1 MTATVLFERLRK
13 LKPVPAEIDDTI
25 LLDWLNQV
33 EGQILHEI
41 FLLALSEITP
51 YSATPTKA
59 LAAPYPYDG
68 IYLLWMEAQVDFAN
82 GEYERYTNT
91 MQRYNTAWND
101 LARHIAKCIRPV
113 YGRAVEQ
120 GYYLSAYGIAKAHG
134 YTGTEAE
141 WLASLKG
148 AAGEPGKDGKPFH
161 WRGAWDAA
169 ATYAHLDA
177 VEHNGSCYVWTDDAD
192 STAGDEPGVDELW
205 ELCAAAG
212 AAGANG
218 APGAKGDT
226 GETGPQGPQG
236 PKGDK
241 GDTGP
246 QGPQGP
252 SGGSAELPPVL
263 GNFNAAMQDA
273 AAGSIPVYAGD
284 EAWEI
289 EKIIMEY
296 NENTPLSG
304 YIPDTAWVAAYMAAQ
319 KALLK
324 LLPDSAAADAGKLLQ
339 VGADGNAAWG
349 NRLPTALKNPAAL
362 TFTGAATGTY
372 DGSEALTITIPEGG
386 SGGSTGGGLRKMSAV
401 ASYIGIPV
409 AELPQDGTVWM
420 CISKGDGAELYSGTV
435 TIEGGSLT
443 ANNLIAVSS
452 GSVIQLN
459 QATTIGAGFVIYG
472 MSATDYVGVWQQ
484 VGAGSAAINWRGEYS
499 AQTAYNRLD
508 AVSYEG
514 ISYVFA
520 SDTPATGAI
529 PGVDGEWQ
537 LLAQKGDTGGI
548 SIDIVDSVAEMIDT
562 GKQYVLSSDGHIY
575 TYKTTQTTG
584 TITEQISYGAGD
596 DQKDNTRLGS
606 DGSAVTDAA
615 YKGYVVTPYI
625 DLLKYPV
632 PFTLHLDGGTFLP
645 TTSDNYTK
653 MASYTAAKA
662 KIACYNTV
670 SNLVDSLLNVSD
682 SDVSASANNAGSITF
697 RKEPK
702 TNNDNNDGV
711 LKYVRFSG
719 KATLATI
726 RTYVTYIGTTTTQG
740 WVDTG
745 VSYGSSDTTE
755 LTEKVA
761 ALNNEGADAATVALL
776 PSMVKAFYDSAD
788 YPDNDYTTTHLTK
801 ITYPC
806 RADIPVPYTVKW
818 PYNEN
823 AMRTT
828 VAFDTKPIGT
838 ANYYTLRTYDVTGLN
853 KFPLYNLI
861 PGTTYYYKVTHVM
874 ADGSLVEAKSGNF
887 STASVPWR
895 MLYIDGTQNVRD
907 LGGWMGLNGKK
918 IKYGRIIRGAA
929 LSDSSSLDL
938 IVTGKGRLALA
949 DLKIQAELNLGAIDT
964 ETSIAA
970 NCAYKKI
977 GYGNY
982 ADAVVTASARAQF
995 KEALE
1000 WIVACLGGTLN
1011 QIGLPQV
1018 ERNIYMHCQGGCDR
1032 TGTLA
1037 FLLLG
1042 LLGVSES
1049 DLAKEYELSS
1059 FSVIGLGRLRNTVKA
1074 VDVYDY
1080 SGMVAAIKQYPGSTI
1095 TDKFYSFATNATTAA
1110 QPGCGIA
1117 AATVTAF
1124 KNLMLE

>member
-514 ISYVFA
+514 SSYVFA

-670 SNLVDSLLNVSD
+670 SDLVDSLLNVSD

>member
-1 MTATVLFERLRK
+1 MPEIKIKVRDKCAEGEGVVICNNSDYTVVWDLDGEWTPYDTKTMRVNLADGTYQDAVFTGDTATLPVLTASGWVSVGLYAGDIHTSRAAR
-13 LKPVPAEIDDTI
+13 
-25 LLDWLNQV
+25 
-33 EGQILHEI
+33 
-41 FLLALSEITP
+41 LLALSSVLTP
-51 YSATPTKA
+51 GGSP
-59 LAAPYPYDG
+59 AAPAEDVY
-68 IYLLWMEAQVDFAN
+68 AQI
-82 GEYERYTNT
+82 
-91 MQRYNTAWND
+91 M
-101 LARHIAKCIRPV
+101 AKLN
-113 YGRAVEQ
+113 E
-120 GYYLSAYGIAKAHG
+120 LSTVSPEDIAKAVEDYLAEHPAASASMRVEGG
-134 YTGTEAE
+134 YIQFSGDGKTWENVIA
-141 WLASLKG
+141 LADLKG
-148 AAGEPGKDGKPFH
+148 P
-161 WRGAWDAA
+161 
-169 ATYAHLDA
+169 
-177 VEHNGSCYVWTDDAD
+177 
-192 STAGDEPGVDELW
+192 
-205 ELCAAAG
+205 
-212 AAGANG
+212 
-218 APGAKGDT
+218 KGDT
-226 GETGPQGPQG
+226 GATGPQGP
-236 PKGDK
+236 K

-246 QGPQGP
+246 QGPVGPQGAP
-252 SGGSAELPPVL
+252 GG
-263 GNFNAAMQDA
+263 F
-273 AAGSIPVYAGD
+273 
-284 EAWEI
+284 
-289 EKIIMEY
+289 
-296 NENTPLSG
+296 
-304 YIPDTAWVAAYMAAQ
+304 
-319 KALLK
+319 
-324 LLPDSAAADAGKLLQ
+324 
-339 VGADGNAAWG
+339 
-349 NRLPTALKNPAAL
+349 
-362 TFTGAATGTY
+362 
-372 DGSEALTITIPEGG
+372 
-386 SGGSTGGGLRKMSAV
+386 
-401 ASYIGIPV
+401 
-409 AELPQDGTVWM
+409 
-420 CISKGDGAELYSGTV
+420 
-435 TIEGGSLT
+435 SL
-443 ANNLIAVSS
+443 
-452 GSVIQLN
+452 
-459 QATTIGAGFVIYG
+459 
-472 MSATDYVGVWQQ
+472 
-484 VGAGSAAINWRGEYS
+484 
-499 AQTAYNRLD
+499 
-508 AVSYEG
+508 
-514 ISYVFA
+514 
-520 SDTPATGAI
+520 
-529 PGVDGEWQ
+529 
-537 LLAQKGDTGGI
+537 
-548 SIDIVDSVAEMIDT
+548 DIVDSVAEMVDT
-562 GKQYVLSSDGHIY
+562 GKQYVLSSNSHIY
-575 TYKTTQTTG
+575 TYKTTQATG

-645 TTSDNYTK
+645 TTSDSYTK

-745 VSYGSSDTTE
+745 VSYGSSDTSE

-828 VAFDTKPIGT
+828 VALDTKPIGT

-861 PGTTYYYKVTHVM
+861 PGTTYYYNVTHVM

-887 STASVPWR
+887 TTASVPWR
-895 MLYIDGTQNVRD
+895 LLYIDGTQNVRD
-907 LGGWMGLNGKK
+907 LGGWTGLNGKK

-929 LSDSSSLDL
+929 LSDSSSPDL

-949 DLKIQAELNLGAIDT
+949 ENKIQAELNLGAIDT

-982 ADAVVTASARAQF
+982 ADAVVTESARAQF

-1011 QIGLPQV
+1011 QSGLPQV

-1095 TDKFYSFATNATTAA
+1095 ADKFYSFATNATTAA

>member
-1 MTATVLFERLRK
+1 MVSNLNISSKEARK
-13 LKPVPAEIDDTI
+13 IST
-25 LLDWLNQV
+25 
-33 EGQILHEI
+33 
-41 FLLALSEITP
+41 STTP
-51 YSATPTKA
+51 SNLVINKFPNREVYEKIKA
-59 LAAPYPYDG
+59 KG
-68 IYLLWMEAQVDFAN
+68 
-82 GEYERYTNT
+82 
-91 MQRYNTAWND
+91 
-101 LARHIAKCIRPV
+101 
-113 YGRAVEQ
+113 
-120 GYYLSAYGIAKAHG
+120 
-134 YTGTEAE
+134 
-141 WLASLKG
+141 SL
-148 AAGEPGKDGKPFH
+148 GKD
-161 WRGAWDAA
+161 DVNVLED
-169 ATYAHLDA
+169 Y
-177 VEHNGSCYVWTDDAD
+177 
-192 STAGDEPGVDELW
+192 PGPE
-205 ELCAAAG
+205 
-212 AAGANG
+212 
-218 APGAKGDT
+218 
-226 GETGPQGPQG
+226 
-236 PKGDK
+236 
-241 GDTGP
+241 
-246 QGPQGP
+246 
-252 SGGSAELPPVL
+252 
-263 GNFNAAMQDA
+263 
-273 AAGSIPVYAGD
+273 
-284 EAWEI
+284 
-289 EKIIMEY
+289 
-296 NENTPLSG
+296 
-304 YIPDTAWVAAYMAAQ
+304 
-319 KALLK
+319 
-324 LLPDSAAADAGKLLQ
+324 LPDSAAADAGKLLQ
-339 VGADGNAAWG
+339 VGADGKAKWG
-349 NRLPTALKNPAAL
+349 DKLPTALKNPKAL
-362 TFTGAATGTY
+362 TFAGAATGTY

-386 SGGSTGGGLRKMSAV
+386 SGGSSGNGGLRKMSAV
-401 ASYIGIPV
+401 SGYIGIPA
-409 AELPQDGTVWM
+409 AELPQDGIVWM
-420 CISKGDGAELYSGTV
+420 YISKGDGAELYSGTV
-435 TIEGGSLT
+435 TIEGGSLM

-452 GSVIQLN
+452 DSVIQLN
-459 QATTIGAGFVIYG
+459 QATTIGVGFVIYG
-472 MSATDYVGVWQQ
+472 MSATKYVGVWQE
-484 VGAGSAAINWRGEYS
+484 VGAGGASINWRGEYS

-514 ISYVFA
+514 SSYIFA
-520 SDTPATGAI
+520 SDTPDTGAI
-529 PGVDGEWQ
+529 PGIDGEWQ
-537 LLAQKGDTGGI
+537 LMSQKG
-548 SIDIVDSVAEMIDT
+548 
-562 GKQYVLSSDGHIY
+562 
-575 TYKTTQTTG
+575 
-584 TITEQISYGAGD
+584 
-596 DQKDNTRLGS
+596 
-606 DGSAVTDAA
+606 
-615 YKGYVVTPYI
+615 
-625 DLLKYPV
+625 
-632 PFTLHLDGGTFLP
+632 
-645 TTSDNYTK
+645 
-653 MASYTAAKA
+653 
-662 KIACYNTV
+662 
-670 SNLVDSLLNVSD
+670 
-682 SDVSASANNAGSITF
+682 
-697 RKEPK
+697 
-702 TNNDNNDGV
+702 
-711 LKYVRFSG
+711 
-719 KATLATI
+719 
-726 RTYVTYIGTTTTQG
+726 
-740 WVDTG
+740 DTG

-755 LTEKVA
+755 LKEKVA

-818 PYNEN
+818 HYNEN

-887 STASVPWR
+887 TTASVPWR

-929 LSDSSSLDL
+929 LSDSSSPDL

-1011 QIGLPQV
+1011 QSGLPQV

>member
-25 LLDWLNQV
+25 LLDWLNQL

-51 YSATPTKA
+51 YATTPTEA

-91 MQRYNTAWND
+91 MQRYNTACND

-148 AAGEPGKDGKPFH
+148 AAGEPGKDGKPFY

-218 APGAKGDT
+218 APGAKGDTGETGPQGPQGPKGDKGDT

-386 SGGSTGGGLRKMSAV
+386 SGGSSGGGLRKMSAV
-401 ASYIGIPV
+401 SGYIGIPA

-484 VGAGSAAINWRGEYS
+484 VGAGSAAINWRGEWAEATKYS
-499 AQTAYNRLD
+499 KLD

-514 ISYVFA
+514 SSYIFA
-520 SDTPATGAI
+520 SDTHAIGAI

-537 LLAQKGDTGGI
+537 LMAQKGDSGTDLSLGVTGATVG
-548 SIDIVDSVAEMIDT
+548 
-562 GKQYVLSSDGHIY
+562 
-575 TYKTTQTTG
+575 
-584 TITEQISYGAGD
+584 QIA
-596 DQKDNTRLGS
+596 KI
-606 DGSAVTDAA
+606 SAVDENGKPTKWEPVDMPSGGGGGSSWTVHTSTTIPEDVA
-615 YKGYVVTPYI
+615 YVQ
-625 DLLKYPV
+625 
-632 PFTLHLDGGTFLP
+632 LDGLP
-645 TTSDNYTK
+645 EDWRELCILIEEGSKPVYRKTADDSEQDYNVMAGK
-653 MASYTAAKA
+653 AASYNMGSSSFYIYSAKGRKWAHVSRPGDKHFFSVVSSYAKVGNSGYYASAAASKTSA
-662 KIACYNTV
+662 
-670 SNLVDSLLNVSD
+670 LEQVDPTSITLFGYGPQTGNV
-682 SDVSASANNAGSITF
+682 VSA
-697 RKEPK
+697 
-702 TNNDNNDGV
+702 
-711 LKYVRFSG
+711 
-719 KATLATI
+719 
-726 RTYVTYIGTTTTQG
+726 GTT
-740 WVDTG
+740 
-745 VSYGSSDTTE
+745 
-755 LTEKVA
+755 
-761 ALNNEGADAATVALL
+761 
-776 PSMVKAFYDSAD
+776 VKIWY
-788 YPDNDYTTTHLTK
+788 
-801 ITYPC
+801 
-806 RADIPVPYTVKW
+806 
-818 PYNEN
+818 
-823 AMRTT
+823 
-828 VAFDTKPIGT
+828 
-838 ANYYTLRTYDVTGLN
+838 
-853 KFPLYNLI
+853 
-861 PGTTYYYKVTHVM
+861 
-874 ADGSLVEAKSGNF
+874 
-887 STASVPWR
+887 
-895 MLYIDGTQNVRD
+895 
-907 LGGWMGLNGKK
+907 
-918 IKYGRIIRGAA
+918 
-929 LSDSSSLDL
+929 
-938 IVTGKGRLALA
+938 
-949 DLKIQAELNLGAIDT
+949 LK
-964 ETSIAA
+964 
-970 NCAYKKI
+970 
-977 GYGNY
+977 
-982 ADAVVTASARAQF
+982 
-995 KEALE
+995 
-1000 WIVACLGGTLN
+1000 
-1011 QIGLPQV
+1011 
-1018 ERNIYMHCQGGCDR
+1018 
-1032 TGTLA
+1032 
-1037 FLLLG
+1037 
-1042 LLGVSES
+1042 
-1049 DLAKEYELSS
+1049 
-1059 FSVIGLGRLRNTVKA
+1059 
-1074 VDVYDY
+1074 
-1080 SGMVAAIKQYPGSTI
+1080 
-1095 TDKFYSFATNATTAA
+1095 
-1110 QPGCGIA
+1110 
-1117 AATVTAF
+1117 
-1124 KNLMLE
+1124 

>member
-51 YSATPTKA
+51 YSATPTEA

-177 VEHNGSCYVWTDDAD
+177 VEHGGSCYVWAAEEA

-246 QGPQGP
+246 QGP

-289 EKIIMEY
+289 EKLIMEY

-401 ASYIGIPV
+401 FSYIGIPV

-435 TIEGGSLT
+435 TIEGGILT

-459 QATTIGAGFVIYG
+459 RATTIGVGFVIYG

-484 VGAGSAAINWRGEYS
+484 VGAGSAAINWRGEWAEATKYS
-499 AQTAYNRLD
+499 KLD

-514 ISYVFA
+514 SSYIFA
-520 SDTPATGAI
+520 SDTPAIGDI

-537 LLAQKGDTGGI
+537 LMAQKGDSGTDLSLGVTGATVGQIAKISAVDANGVPTAWEPVDMPSGGGETWELINGTDMAEGAEEVIKITFSVDNNGNTFSLRKAKLFYYFPKYTGG
-548 SIDIVDSVAEMIDT
+548 
-562 GKQYVLSSDGHIY
+562 SSL
-575 TYKTTQTTG
+575 TTG
-584 TITEQISYGAGD
+584 AVYL
-596 DQKDNTRLGS
+596 KLNNTP
-606 DGSAVTDAA
+606 A
-615 YKGYVVTPYI
+615 YCYTTG
-625 DLLKYPV
+625 LQQ
-632 PFTLHLDGGTFLP
+632 P
-645 TTSDNYTK
+645 TK
-653 MASYTAAKA
+653 TAAKYGDIDIDLTLEGLQVEQITKNSQFASIQSGAA
-662 KIACYNTV
+662 KIEA
-670 SNLVDSLLNVSD
+670 
-682 SDVSASANNAGSITF
+682 IT
-697 RKEPK
+697 
-702 TNNDNNDGV
+702 
-711 LKYVRFSG
+711 
-719 KATLATI
+719 
-726 RTYVTYIGTTTTQG
+726 
-740 WVDTG
+740 
-745 VSYGSSDTTE
+745 
-755 LTEKVA
+755 
-761 ALNNEGADAATVALL
+761 
-776 PSMVKAFYDSAD
+776 
-788 YPDNDYTTTHLTK
+788 
-801 ITYPC
+801 
-806 RADIPVPYTVKW
+806 
-818 PYNEN
+818 
-823 AMRTT
+823 
-828 VAFDTKPIGT
+828 
-838 ANYYTLRTYDVTGLN
+838 
-853 KFPLYNLI
+853 
-861 PGTTYYYKVTHVM
+861 
-874 ADGSLVEAKSGNF
+874 
-887 STASVPWR
+887 SV
-895 MLYIDGTQNVRD
+895 
-907 LGGWMGLNGKK
+907 
-918 IKYGRIIRGAA
+918 
-929 LSDSSSLDL
+929 
-938 IVTGKGRLALA
+938 
-949 DLKIQAELNLGAIDT
+949 
-964 ETSIAA
+964 SIA
-970 NCAYKKI
+970 N
-977 GYGNY
+977 
-982 ADAVVTASARAQF
+982 
-995 KEALE
+995 AL
-1000 WIVACLGGTLN
+1000 
-1011 QIGLPQV
+1011 
-1018 ERNIYMHCQGGCDR
+1018 M
-1032 TGTLA
+1032 
-1037 FLLLG
+1037 
-1042 LLGVSES
+1042 
-1049 DLAKEYELSS
+1049 
-1059 FSVIGLGRLRNTVKA
+1059 
-1074 VDVYDY
+1074 Y
-1080 SGMVAAIKQYPGSTI
+1080 SGCWVKLYGVRA
-1095 TDKFYSFATNATTAA
+1095 
-1110 QPGCGIA
+1110 
-1117 AATVTAF
+1117 
-1124 KNLMLE
+1124 